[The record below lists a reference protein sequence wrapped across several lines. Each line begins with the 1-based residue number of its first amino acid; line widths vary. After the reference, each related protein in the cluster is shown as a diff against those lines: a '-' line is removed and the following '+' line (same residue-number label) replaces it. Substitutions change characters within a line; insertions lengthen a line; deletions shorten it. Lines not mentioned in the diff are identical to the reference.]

1 MKHLLYLLLCLML
14 LSSGLNAQSI
24 SRSVISTAGES
35 SQGKSITLDWTLGE
49 MATSTLTHDAGLLTE
64 GFQQPDI
71 KVEAIAPAELPIPVK
86 GEVETVN
93 LEALEINAYPNPVSQ
108 SLWVETN
115 SNLSEN
121 GILQLVDARGSIHLQ
136 QQLSLDQSKSEL
148 NMAPLASGSYYL
160 IVRNEEGAIL
170 KTLKVTKIH

>member
-64 GFQQPDI
+64 GFQQPSI
-71 KVEAIAPAELPIPVK
+71 QVELIAPAELPVPVH
-86 GEVETVN
+86 GETAHF
-93 LEALEINAYPNPVSQ
+93 EALEINAYPNPVSY

-115 SNLSEN
+115 SSLSEN
-121 GILQLVDARGSIHLQ
+121 GILQLVDAQGSIHLQ
-136 QQLSLDQSKSEL
+136 QELSLDQSKSEL
-148 NMAPLASGSYYL
+148 DMATLASGSYYL